1 MKPSTFTHT
10 DPSVNALEPNETVNS
25 RSDFVGIRTGMWLF
39 LYSEII
45 LFGGLFVL
53 YAVYLHNYPE
63 DFAIGGKQ
71 LNRVIGAAN
80 TLILLISSFT
90 VAASITAIRLKSKL
104 TALLLLGFSFLCG
117 VIFLINKYFEWG
129 AKFHHDI
136 YPNSETLVDGPVG
149 QNIFFGLYYVITGLH
164 GLHVIIG
171 MTLLA
176 ISFFLILNNK
186 INENRFAMLENSGLY
201 WHLVDLI
208 WIFVFPLFYLV
219 L

>member
-1 MKPSTFTHT
+1 MN
-10 DPSVNALEPNETVNS
+10 DQ
-25 RSDFVGIRTGMWLF
+25 SDFKGIRIGMWLF

-53 YAVYLHNYPE
+53 YAVYFHKYPG
-63 DFAIGGKQ
+63 DFASGGHQLDKIIGT
-71 LNRVIGAAN
+71 IN

-90 VAASITAIRLKSKL
+90 VAASITAIREKRKILS
-104 TALLLLGFSFLCG
+104 LGLIAFSFFCG
-117 VIFLINKYFEWG
+117 VVFLINKYFEWG
-129 AKFHHDI
+129 HKFHNDI
-136 YPNSETLVDGPVG
+136 FPNSETLVDGPVG
-149 QNIFFGLYYVITGLH
+149 ENIFFGLYYVITGLH

-176 ISFFLILNNK
+176 VSFFFVLFGK
-186 INENRFAMLENSGLY
+186 VHAGRFAMLENSGLY

>member
-1 MKPSTFTHT
+1 MTKQP
-10 DPSVNALEPNETVNS
+10 
-25 RSDFVGIRTGMWLF
+25 DFLGIRLGMWLF

-45 LFGGLFVL
+45 LFGGMFVL
-53 YAVYLHNYPE
+53 YAAYFHAYPDAFVE
-63 DFAIGGKQ
+63 GGKQ
-71 LNRVIGAAN
+71 LNRIIGAIN
-80 TLILLISSFT
+80 TVILLLSSFT
-90 VAASITAIRLKSKL
+90 VAASITAIRQKSKKL
-104 TALLLLGFSFLCG
+104 SLGLIGFSFFCG
-117 VIFLINKYFEWG
+117 IVFLINKYFEWG
-129 AKFHHDI
+129 AKISHDI
-136 YPNSETLVDGPVG
+136 YPNSETLVNGDPG

-176 ISFFLILNNK
+176 ISFALVAANK
-186 INENRFAMLENSGLY
+186 INADRFAMLENSGLY

>member
-1 MKPSTFTHT
+1 MENRLDKEG
-10 DPSVNALEPNETVNS
+10 V
-25 RSDFVGIRTGMWLF
+25 RIGMWLF
-39 LYSEII
+39 LYSEIL

-53 YAVYLHNYPE
+53 YAVYFHRYSE
-63 DFAIGGKQ
+63 FFVEGGQQ
-71 LNRVIGAAN
+71 LDRIIGALN
-80 TLILLISSFT
+80 TIVLLVSSFT
-90 VAASITAIRLKSKL
+90 VASSITAIQRSKRGQ
-104 TALLLLGFSFLCG
+104 AVAFLLFSIFCGF
-117 VIFLINKYFEWG
+117 IFLVNKYFEWG

-136 YPNSETLVDGPVG
+136 YPNSATLVDGEPG
-149 QNIFFGLYYVITGLH
+149 INIFFGLYYAITGLH

-176 ISFFLILNNK
+176 VALYFVIQGK
-186 INENRFAMLENSGLY
+186 ITNSRYGLLENAGLY